1 MPELEELAAQI
12 AVCPACD
19 LCRTRTQAV
28 AGEGPVGASV
38 FFIGE
43 GPGYYEDKSGRPFVG
58 PAGKFLDQLLGLAG
72 LSRGDVFITNI
83 VKCRPPN
90 NRDPQ
95 EQEIEACRG
104 WLDSQLEA
112 IRPQVVVTLGRH
124 SMGRYFPGESI
135 SRIHGQARKAGDI
148 TVVPMFHP
156 AAALH
161 QARYRS
167 LIEEDF
173 RKLPDLLTSLKVEAR
188 PAPPPEPP
196 PDTVEPAEAQQMRL
210 L

>member
-1 MPELEELAAQI
+1 MPDLQDLATGI
-12 AVCPACD
+12 SACTECS

-28 AGEGPVGASV
+28 PGEGPATAEV
-38 FFIGE
+38 FFVGE

-58 PAGKFLDQLLGLAG
+58 AAGKFLEELLILAG
-72 LSRGDVFITNI
+72 LSRDEVFITNI

-90 NRDPQ
+90 NRDPL
-95 EQEIEACRG
+95 ETEIEACRP
-104 WLDSQLEA
+104 WLDQQLEV
-112 IRPQVVVTLGRH
+112 IKPKVIVTLGRY
-124 SMGRYFPGESI
+124 SMNRYFPGASI
-135 SRIHGQARKAGDI
+135 SRIHGQAQKVGPYS
-148 TVVPMFHP
+148 VVPMFHP

-173 RKLPDLLTSLKVEAR
+173 RRLPGIITGAGPRPTVPP
-188 PAPPPEPP
+188 PAPVPERARAE
-196 PDTVEPAEAQQMRL
+196 EPTQMRL

>member
-1 MPELEELAAQI
+1 MPDLDQLAVGI
-12 AVCPACD
+12 GACLACE

-28 AGEGPVGASV
+28 PGEGPPTAEI
-38 FFIGE
+38 FLLGE

-58 PAGKFLDQLLGLAG
+58 AAGKFLDDLLALAG
-72 LSRGDVFITNI
+72 LSRNEVFITNV

-95 EQEIEACRG
+95 EQEIEACRD
-104 WLDSQLEA
+104 WLDKQLEL
-112 IRPQVVVTLGRH
+112 IGPRVIVTLGRY
-124 SMGRYFPGESI
+124 SMGRYFPGASI
-135 SRIHGQARKAGDI
+135 SRIHGQAQKIGPH

-173 RKLPDLLTSLKVEAR
+173 RRLPEILTLAAAK
-188 PAPPPEPP
+188 PPEPVP
-196 PDTVEPAEAQQMRL
+196 PPLAAQPRQEEPSQMRL